1 MKQIR
6 LTILLLALA
15 ILLAGCNGAGDPVR
29 YDIPGGVS
37 NLDPQFAT
45 DPAARMIIS
54 NTFEGLFS
62 QMPDGSIQP
71 CLAQSQEVSSD
82 GLTYTFHLR
91 TDAVWT
97 GGGKQYD
104 GTPVTAHDFV
114 FAFRRMFNSQAASPF
129 AGSFSCLKNADAIL
143 AGTLTADQLGVRA
156 IDDYTL
162 EITLDRPNVLLPE
175 LLSASYAMP
184 CNEAFF
190 RSTRAR
196 YGFDLDSLIFN
207 GPFYISVWN
216 NEKRIALRPN
226 PQYVSD
232 EPVLS
237 PGVDLY
243 TSAAQDG
250 AGDPVAR
257 FLSGETDACK
267 VGFESLPAVA
277 AMGGDIEA
285 FEDTVWVLVFNTRA
299 EPFSNASVRRAYA
312 HSLNRALFEGQL
324 PQNLRAAS
332 TLIPPAVRMGGEA
345 FRAYAGE
352 DGPIA
357 YSTELARQYY
367 TAGTDELG
375 VSQIDP
381 GEILVCETN
390 NQKMLAGYV
399 QQGLQRSFGL
409 FSGLTVLPQDEV
421 LARVNA
427 GDFSA
432 AILPLTADCPM
443 FMENPPNEVTPSGT
457 PTIVATRM
465 PMIIEPLILRACSA
479 PITTSPTSA
488 TSADATS
495 PCSSGSP
502 HLEKSISATSVE
514 LFETTSPAFFS
525 PISARNRPIPALIA
539 PRTHGG
545 IARTHASRKP
555 IAVITINRIPEIK
568 TIASACP

>member
-1 MKQIR
+1 MEAGGNDGVSQANQWDDSFKARSKNNRFAQRGRAMKQIR

-62 QMPDGSIQP
+62 QLPDGSIQP
-71 CLAQSQEVSSD
+71 CLAQSHEVSSD

-432 AILPLTADCPM
+432 AILPLTADYSSPDAL
-443 FMENPPNEVTPSGT
+443 FSYFRSDSGQNFSGYQNAEFDALLAS
-457 PTIVATRM
+457 VASLDAQGQLEAYRDAERLLLSDGAV
-465 PMIIEPLILRACSA
+465 IPLY
-479 PITTSPTSA
+479 
-488 TSADATS
+488 
-495 PCSSGSP
+495 
-502 HLEKSISATSVE
+502 
-514 LFETTSPAFFS
+514 FETTCYATARGVSGIEFS
-525 PISARNRPIPALIA
+525 PFLTGISFRNAMR
-539 PRTHGG
+539 
-545 IARTHASRKP
+545 
-555 IAVITINRIPEIK
+555 E
-568 TIASACP
+568 